1 MTQERSLIHP
11 ICLMSEIA
19 NIDRFT
25 AYQSNVVEI
34 VDIKDEGFRRRW
46 WFDVRFD
53 FGHLGNAVIS

>member
-1 MTQERSLIHP
+1 
-11 ICLMSEIA
+11 MSEIA
-19 NIDRFT
+19 HIDRFT

-34 VDIKDEGFRRRW
+34 VDIKDECFRRRW